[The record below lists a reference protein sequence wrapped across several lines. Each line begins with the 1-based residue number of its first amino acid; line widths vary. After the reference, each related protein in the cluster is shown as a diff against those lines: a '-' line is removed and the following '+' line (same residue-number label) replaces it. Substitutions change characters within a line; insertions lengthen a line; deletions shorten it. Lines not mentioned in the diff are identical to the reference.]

1 MKYRGGLC
9 DRSYVRVLIMLLRV
23 LIMLLRA
30 LIMLFRALIMLLR
43 ALIMLL
49 AHRCWTDVS
58 HMKYR
63 GGLCDRSYVD
73 THLPVGQPGG
83 TRGVS
88 AWHATCRTPARRGA
102 ALLWRRAACCCTQH
116 VGAVCCR
123 QGGAWHGTYTLPVRL
138 T

>member
-9 DRSYVRVLIMLLRV
+9 DRSCVRVLIMLLRV
-23 LIMLLRA
+23 
-30 LIMLFRALIMLLR
+30 
-43 ALIMLL
+43 LIMLL

-73 THLPVGQPGG
+73 THLPVGQPRG

-88 AWHATCRTPARRGA
+88 AWHATCRTPERRGA
-102 ALLWRRAACCCTQH
+102 ALLLRRAACRTQH
-116 VGAVCCR
+116 VGAVCCM